1 MVEFVATT
9 NNMIQTFNSGTKL
22 IQQQVQ
28 LKSEMDCWKKKV
40 GYFQYFVL
48 FKNFLINEIN
58 YNSC

>member
-28 LKSEMDCWKKKV
+28 LKSEMDCWKKV

-48 FKNFLINEIN
+48 SKNFLINEIN
-58 YNSC
+58 YNSR